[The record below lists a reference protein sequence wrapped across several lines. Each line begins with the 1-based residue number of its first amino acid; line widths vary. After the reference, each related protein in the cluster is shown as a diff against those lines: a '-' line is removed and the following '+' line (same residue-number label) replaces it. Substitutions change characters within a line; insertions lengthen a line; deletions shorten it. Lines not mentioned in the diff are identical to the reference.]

1 MWSIDAIERV
11 WRVCS
16 VNKTFYLLLLY
27 YIIHVEIS
35 EMVACSTQTH
45 R

>member
-1 MWSIDAIERV
+1 MWSIDAIE
-11 WRVCS
+11 RVCS

-35 EMVACSTQTH
+35 
-45 R
+45 